1 MMPLSLRLALLVVSL
16 IIAIF
21 VFRKIR
27 KSQFVIEDSLY
38 WIFFCV
44 FLIIL
49 SIFPQISSFFA
60 GLIGIESPANFVFLV
75 FIFLLLIKIFFLS
88 LKVSKL
94 QTKLE
99 QLVSKYA
106 IDNAHTDKD
115 NIGEK

>member
-1 MMPLSLRLALLVVSL
+1 MMPLSLRLALFIVSV

-27 KSQFVIEDSLY
+27 KTQFVIEDSLY

-44 FLIIL
+44 FLLVL
-49 SIFPQISSFFA
+49 SIFPGISIFFA
-60 GLIGIESPANFVFLV
+60 GLIGIESPANFIFLV

-106 IDNAHTDKD
+106 IDNAKTQENNGGDK
-115 NIGEK
+115 

>member
-1 MMPLSLRLALLVVSL
+1 MMPLSLRLTLFAVSVV
-16 IIAIF
+16 IAIF

-27 KSQFVIEDSLY
+27 KAQFVIEDSLY
-38 WIFFCV
+38 WIFFFV
-44 FLIIL
+44 FLLVL
-49 SIFPQISSFFA
+49 SIFPGISSFCA
-60 GLIGIESPANFVFLV
+60 SLIGIESPANFVFLM

-106 IDNAHTDKD
+106 IDNAKNKSDS
-115 NIGEK
+115 E